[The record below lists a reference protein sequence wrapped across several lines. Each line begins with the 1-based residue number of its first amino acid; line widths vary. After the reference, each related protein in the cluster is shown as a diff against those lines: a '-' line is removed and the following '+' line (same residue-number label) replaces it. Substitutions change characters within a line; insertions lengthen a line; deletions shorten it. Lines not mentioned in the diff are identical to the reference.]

1 MDISSGLKFLHFV
14 FKLEQD
20 FFSGL
25 ALLFVY
31 FHLLL
36 TRTSKVSLI
45 HNSINQEG
53 IKQLTKRSSLIRILN
68 NTIEGKK
75 SSSIRYLIKISS
87 YFLIL
92 HLSYFDI
99 LPSISRA
106 ADRFNCKCH
115 NFKDT
120 RQR

>member
-14 FKLEQD
+14 FTLEQD
-20 FFSGL
+20 FFSGF

-31 FHLLL
+31 FHLLQ
-36 TRTSKVSLI
+36 TRTSKLSLI

-68 NTIEGKK
+68 NIIEGKK
-75 SSSIRYLIKISS
+75 CSSRRYLIKISL

-92 HLSYFDI
+92 HLSYLDI
-99 LPSISRA
+99 LPSIFRA
-106 ADRFNCKCH
+106 ADRFNWKFY